1 MNYGLYLSASGM
13 MTNLYRQDVLA
24 HNLANVQTVGYKP
37 DVPGVRQRS
46 PESIEG
52 GFTGDLSNALL
63 DRLGGGVFAGPQ
75 RISFEPGPAQKTG
88 GKLDLMLADKDTFF
102 AVEQRSGK
110 AAAGA
115 ATGGT
120 SAGSRVRLTR
130 DGRFQ
135 PNDQGYLVTVAGQH
149 YVLDTANQRIQLD
162 GSGTVAI
169 DSTGRVRQGGA
180 VVAQVQVTAVSDK
193 DQLHKQGQNLFAMPA
208 GKDIRTAAADPTV
221 RPGYLEG
228 SGVDP
233 IQAMLKIVDATKAI
247 TANGNMIRYHD
258 LLMDRAVNVL
268 GRVVA

>member
-24 HNLANVQTVGYKP
+24 HNLANVQTVGFKP

-46 PESIEG
+46 PESVEG
-52 GFTGDLSNALL
+52 GFTGDVSDALL

-75 RISFEPGPAQKTG
+75 RTSFEPGPAQQTG
-88 GKLDLMLADKDTFF
+88 GPLDLMLADKDTFF
-102 AVEQRSGK
+102 AVEQRGDN
-110 AAAGA
+110 AA
-115 ATGGT
+115 GGT
-120 SAGSRVRLTR
+120 SGVSRIRLTR

-135 PNDQGYLVTVAGQH
+135 LNDQGYLVTVAGEH

-162 GSGTVAI
+162 GPGTVTI
-169 DSTGRVRQGGA
+169 DAAGRVQQAGQA
-180 VVAQVQVTAVSDK
+180 VAQVQVAAVSDK
-193 DQLHKQGQNLFAMPA
+193 DQLRKQGQNLFAMPD
-208 GKDIRTAAADPTV
+208 GKDIRTAAANPGV

-233 IQAMLKIVDATKAI
+233 IQAMLKIVEATKAV